1 MCVLFGII
9 GAAFGG
15 FASRNF
21 VYIGVL
27 ILHIFTKWDT
37 ETCYLI
43 INIATVIGAIIG
55 GIIGFSIGHEKDQ
68 EIKERHDRLQVE
80 RNHIKNLRAQRK
92 QTSDPRAREAI
103 KSEIN
108 SAQCRMMSIKSEYD
122 HSDSSWDSPSSSS
135 SSSSYEPIE
144 FRYKDIYD
152 ESYNKVGYYDTQKN
166 EAYTLGGV
174 VTHRYDESTGEIQ
187 DGNYRKIGS
196 YDSRTGTLYNNGNV
210 RVGDYDE
217 NTGTIYSEN
226 YLRKG
231 NIE

>member
-9 GAAFGG
+9 GAVFGG
-15 FASRNF
+15 IIAR
-21 VYIGVL
+21 IAMTIIMGVL
-27 ILHIFTKWDT
+27 QFVNDWDIGM
-37 ETCYLI
+37 CNVI
-43 INIATVIGAIIG
+43 IYVGTGIGAIIG
-55 GIIGFSIGHEKDQ
+55 GIIGFSIGREKDQ
-68 EIKERHDRLQVE
+68 ETAEKNRRLQVE
-80 RNHIKNLRAQRK
+80 RNQINNLKAQRR
-92 QTSDPRAREAI
+92 QTEDPRIRQAI
-103 KSEIN
+103 DSEIN

-122 HSDSSWDSPSSSS
+122 HSDSSWDSSSSSS

-152 ESYNKVGYYDTQKN
+152 ESYNKVGYYDTHTN

-174 VTHRYDESTGEIQ
+174 VTHRYDESSGEIQ
-187 DGNYRKIGS
+187 DGSYRKIGS

-217 NTGTIYSEN
+217 STGTIYGEN